1 MLLEKFD
8 TPSELFTYKLGS
20 ALTMERDVLEMLGKL
35 EQEAQSEELR
45 QQFRHHAEEHASRST
60 TSSTRS
66 RSWARSPMASR
77 VR

>member
-1 MLLEKFD
+1 MLEKFD

-35 EQEAQSEELR
+35 EQEAQSQELR
-45 QQFRHHAEEHASRST
+45 QQFRHHAEETRHQIGNVEHAF
-60 TSSTRS
+60 
-66 RSWARSPMASR
+66 AELGEEPDASP